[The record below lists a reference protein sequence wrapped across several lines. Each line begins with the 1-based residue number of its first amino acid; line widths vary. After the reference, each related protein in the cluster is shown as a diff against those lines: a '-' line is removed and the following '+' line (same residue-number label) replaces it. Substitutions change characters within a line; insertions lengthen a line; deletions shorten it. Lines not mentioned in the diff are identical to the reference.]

1 MVSASNQEGIDVGTP
16 FTRTLFQDAVKKL
29 AIDGFG
35 EEGEFHSIAE
45 VWTVSKEQALGG
57 HWV

>member
-1 MVSASNQEGIDVGTP
+1 MVVSASNQDDIDVGTP
-16 FTRTLFQDAVKKL
+16 FTRTLCQDAMKKM

-45 VWTVSKEQALGG
+45 VWTVSKEQALGLK
-57 HWV
+57 